1 MDGHA
6 SVAFGIQ
13 SQSVSRTLVS
23 GAVVSQSASTG
34 LFSFAFGANLRLGP
48 GRVLA
53 QVQMNATGKNV
64 AGLAGSLGGV
74 QLIAGYL
81 MTVR

>member
-1 MDGHA
+1 M
-6 SVAFGIQ
+6 
-13 SQSVSRTLVS
+13 TS
-23 GAVVSQSASTG
+23 GTVVSQDASTG
-34 LFSFAFGANLRLGP
+34 LFSFAFGANMRLGP

-64 AGLAGSLGGV
+64 AGLASSLGGV
-74 QLIAGYL
+74 QLLAGYL